1 MPMPDGVDDVHPLG
15 QGDARRAELEC
26 VKPAGLA
33 REASLL
39 YLHNMGADNSP
50 LFELTL
56 IGAACLG
63 RAARRAANLVTRV
76 YNHHLN
82 PLGIEVTQFSI
93 LCTIA
98 LERAKSAS
106 ELADM
111 VGVERSTLARNL
123 ERLVASGLVHA
134 ERSDGRRV
142 VHRLTEKGLDLVAEA
157 LPLWR
162 NAQNDLLSRLPAD
175 RDEAIREDLKLLR
188 RAARGSLE
196 EMS

>member
-1 MPMPDGVDDVHPLG
+1 
-15 QGDARRAELEC
+15 
-26 VKPAGLA
+26 
-33 REASLL
+33 
-39 YLHNMGADNSP
+39 MGADTSP
-50 LFELTL
+50 IFELTL

-63 RAARRAANLVTRV
+63 RAARRTANLVTRA
-76 YNHHLN
+76 YNHHLS
-82 PLGIEVTQFSI
+82 PLGIEITQFSI

-123 ERLVASGLVHA
+123 DRLVASGLVQA
-134 ERSDGRRV
+134 ERSDGRRI
-142 VHRLTEKGLDLVAEA
+142 VHRLTEKGLDLVADA

-175 RDEAIREDLKLLR
+175 RDGAIREDLKLLR
-188 RAARGSLE
+188 RAARDSLE
-196 EMS
+196 DIS